1 MPHALHSYAHT
12 VYTAPTVP
20 ATPQSDATPTS
31 TSITAYIDSIDVS
44 DAAQY
49 PHDTA
54 HNTITNPGVH
64 TASVHTNFI
73 GQIWHDATFDT
84 AFDAA
89 QNNNT
94 HNREIQHALR
104 NTLLH
109 TTHAA
114 GNAHIGWIANIT
126 HIIATVLRD
135 CDVRITTTTP
145 FTFTIELNTR
155 LTDPSQHVI
164 FTGIC
169 ANLGTR
175 DDTDDVLHT
184 RCILTEQLPTSDT
197 FTPLTII
204 ADELVSLL
212 YAAKY
217 IAAYAS

>member
-20 ATPQSDATPTS
+20 ITPQPDTASTS

-49 PHDTA
+49 PHDIA
-54 HNTITNPGVH
+54 HNTIANPGVG

-73 GQIWHDATFDT
+73 GQIWHDA

-109 TTHAA
+109 TAHAA
-114 GNAHIGWIANIT
+114 GNAHVGWIANIT
-126 HIIATVLRD
+126 RIIATVLCD

-164 FTGIC
+164 FAGIC
-169 ANLGTR
+169 ANLGAR
-175 DDTDDVLHT
+175 DNADNVLHT
-184 RCILTEQLPTSDT
+184 RCILTEQLPAGDTS
-197 FTPLTII
+197 TPLTII

>member
-20 ATPQSDATPTS
+20 TTPQSDATPTS

-44 DAAQY
+44 DAAQC
-49 PHDTA
+49 PHDEV

-64 TASVHTNFI
+64 TASMHTNFI
-73 GQIWHDATFDT
+73 GQIWHDA
-84 AFDAA
+84 AFDAV
-89 QNNNT
+89 QDNNT
-94 HNREIQHALR
+94 HNREIQHTLHD
-104 NTLLH
+104 TLLH
-109 TTHAA
+109 TAHAA
-114 GNAHIGWIANIT
+114 GNTHVGWITNIT

-164 FTGIC
+164 FAGIC
-169 ANLGTR
+169 ANLGAR
-175 DDTDDVLHT
+175 DDADNVLHT
-184 RCILTEQLPTSDT
+184 RCILTEQLPTGDT
-197 FTPLTII
+197 STPLTII